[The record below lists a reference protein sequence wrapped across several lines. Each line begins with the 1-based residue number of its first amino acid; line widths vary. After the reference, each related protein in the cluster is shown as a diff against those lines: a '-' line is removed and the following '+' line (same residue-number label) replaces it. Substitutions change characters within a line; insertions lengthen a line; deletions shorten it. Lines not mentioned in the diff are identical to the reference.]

1 MKKILA
7 IILVSVCAIN
17 VSFAQNHRPRPKMR
31 PHFEM
36 VDSARR
42 AQFLKAREAWGKQVR
57 ANEKKWQKHMAWGAP
72 HFGRM
77 PHRFFFE
84 PQEQL
89 PEFVGGEE
97 ALKTW
102 LADNIT
108 YPMMADASS
117 MEGIEGKVIV
127 TFDVNADGTV
137 SNVKVKDSANPLLN
151 DELVSMLETMP
162 SWIPAKQNG
171 RAVKVTY
178 TLPIVFSAVS

>member
-77 PHRFFFE
+77 PHRFLFE

-97 ALKTW
+97 AVKTW
-102 LADNIT
+102 LA
-108 YPMMADASS
+108 
-117 MEGIEGKVIV
+117 
-127 TFDVNADGTV
+127 
-137 SNVKVKDSANPLLN
+137 NVKVKDSANPLLN
-151 DELVSMLETMP
+151 DELVNMLETMP